1 MHTEGAMDCIIPE
14 DVLQAAHLTP
24 EELKRE
30 VAVYL
35 FREERLTL
43 GQASQLAAMS
53 PHAFQHLLAS
63 QGIDPHYDV
72 EELEEDEATLR
83 KMGRL

>member
-1 MHTEGAMDCIIPE
+1 MDCIIPE

-24 EELKRE
+24 DELKRE
-30 VAVYL
+30 IAVYL

-43 GQASQLAAMS
+43 SQASRLAAMS

-63 QGIDPHYDV
+63 RGIGPHYDV
-72 EELEEDEATLR
+72 EELEEDVATLR
-83 KMGRL
+83 MDLSDKQRLL